1 MKQLA
6 PGFIVAAAFIGPGTV
21 TTATL
26 TGANFGFALVW
37 ALFFSVFATLILQE
51 MAARLGVSTNL
62 GLAEAIRSQL
72 HKPLLSTFA
81 MILIVAA
88 IGVGN
93 AAYEAGNLT
102 GAAIGISNIFGGST
116 AIWASTLGIFAAIVL
131 LIGGFNFIKWFL
143 TGLVLLMSLV
153 FLMTMIMSGVDIKA
167 LVSGT
172 TSIQIPENG
181 LTATLAIIGTT
192 VVPYNLFLHASLASQ
207 YDSSANKADRI
218 KALRK
223 DALLAISLGGLITL
237 AIMATAMASFYGGTD
252 TPDMK
257 TIADQLTPLL
267 GDWAPYFF
275 AAGLFAAGL
284 TSALTAPIAGAYA
297 VCGAMK
303 WSTETTSKT
312 FQTVALAILGIGI
325 IFSFL
330 QLKPL
335 ELILLAQ
342 AANGLLLPIIACF
355 LLWVVNQKSLMAEA
369 ANSLLLNVIGI
380 VVLVVISG
388 LSIYKLST
396 LF

>member
-6 PGFIVAAAFIGPGTV
+6 PGFLVAAAFIGPGTV

-37 ALFFSVFATLILQE
+37 ALLFSIFATLILQE
-51 MAARLGVSTNL
+51 MAARVGVATNL
-62 GLAEAIRSQL
+62 GLAEAIRSQFQR
-72 HKPLLSTFA
+72 PLLRLSSTV
-81 MILIVAA
+81 LIVSA
-88 IGVGN
+88 IGIGN

-102 GAAIGISNIFGGST
+102 GAAIGISNIFGGSI
-116 AIWASTLGIFAAIVL
+116 AIWASTLGIVAAL
-131 LIGGFNFIKWFL
+131 LLLLGGLDFIKWLL

-153 FLMTMIMSGVDIKA
+153 FLVTMIMSGVDTQA
-167 LVSGT
+167 FLSGI
-172 TSIQIPENG
+172 SNIRIPDNG

-207 YDSSANKADRI
+207 YNTTADKTQRI
-218 KALRK
+218 LALRK
-223 DALLAISLGGLITL
+223 DTLLAISLGGLITL
-237 AIMATAMASFYGGTD
+237 AIMATAMASFYGTNGA
-252 TPDMK
+252 PDMK
-257 TIADQLTPLL
+257 TIANQLTPLL

-275 AAGLFAAGL
+275 ALGLFAAGL

-297 VCGAMK
+297 VCGAMN
-303 WSTETTSKT
+303 WSTEPRATR
-312 FQTVALAILGIGI
+312 FRVVALSILIIGI

-355 LLWVVNQKSLMAEA
+355 LLWVVNQKSLMAGA
-369 ANSLLLNVIGI
+369 VNSTILNICGAI
-380 VVLVVISG
+380 VLLVVSG
-388 LSIYKLST
+388 LSLYKLST